1 VIETPDTPTPGPPS
15 SDAPPDP
22 SGPAAWYVDRR
33 DRFRAEA
40 TELAIR
46 AARLANLRLLLFA
59 GMAVA
64 AGWAYWS
71 EPPLSTVLWIGSIVL
86 AVGFGVQVVR
96 YRRVERRRRHL
107 SGLADLAEEA
117 LLRIARDWQQLPLR
131 HEGGADPLHQYAGDL
146 DLLGHGSLL
155 HLLESTGTRLGE
167 STLRGWLLDAGTSR
181 AGLHTPAGLETVRE
195 RQAAVQELTPLAEW
209 REELVWR
216 GRATGTPS
224 PDPEPFL
231 AWAEGEPF
239 LAARRALVWVARV
252 SPPLFWVLL
261 FAQLGGLVAWP
272 LWILPIVVNLL
283 IGWQLVGTAVSRLNQ
298 VRYFAGSLGAYAD
311 TLDHLAEPSFTAPA
325 LQRLQAALRMEGHA
339 AAGEIRRL
347 HGIVRLA
354 QPASSMVYPL
364 IELTTL
370 WNIHVLSLLERWQAK
385 AGPRARSWLAAL
397 GEAEALAALARLKHD
412 NPSWAL
418 PELDPAAA
426 GLEARELGHPLLR
439 GDLRIANDLAL
450 GPAGTFLLVTGSNM
464 SGKSTLLRAIGVNAV
479 LAQAGGPVCATA
491 LRLPPL
497 DVWTSMRISDSLERG
512 VSFFMAELER
522 LRDVVEAARA
532 AGEAPSPITP
542 TMGPLRGAN
551 LAHHGAPPCGPPRGI
566 GCADVLGF
574 AASPRP
580 CEGEGLQLGAEPPRV
595 LYLLDEILQG
605 TNTAERQIAA
615 RRVIRLLLGCRAIG
629 AVSTHDLTLADAPD
643 LAAAAQAIHL
653 TEIVVDGPA
662 GAQMTFDYRI
672 REGIARSTNALRL
685 LDMVGLREPED

>member
-1 VIETPDTPTPGPPS
+1 VIDTPDTPTPVSPAAVSPTAG
-15 SDAPPDP
+15 D
-22 SGPAAWYVDRR
+22 GPAAWYADRR

-40 TELAIR
+40 AMLAVR

-59 GMAVA
+59 GLAIAAV
-64 AGWAYWS
+64 WSYWS
-71 EPPLSTVLWIGSIVL
+71 DPPLALLLWLASAVL
-86 AVGFGVQVVR
+86 AVGFAVQVVR

-131 HEGGADPLHQYAGDL
+131 HEGGADPLHPYAGDL

-167 STLRGWLLDAGTSR
+167 STLRGWLLDAGTVR
-181 AGLHTPAGLETVRE
+181 AGLHRPAGLATVRA
-195 RQAAVQELTPLAEW
+195 RQAAVAELAPQVEW

-239 LAARRALVWVARV
+239 LRSRQALLWGARL
-252 SPPLFWVLL
+252 SPPLFWGLL

-272 LWILPIVVNLL
+272 LWIAPVIVNLL
-283 IGWQLVGTAVSRLNQ
+283 LGWRLVGTAVGRLNQ
-298 VRYFAGSLGAYAD
+298 VRYFAGALGAYAEA
-311 TLDHLAEPSFTAPA
+311 LDHLAGPAFAAPA
-325 LQRLQAALRMEGHA
+325 LQRLQAALRAEGQTA
-339 AAGEIRRL
+339 AAEIRRL
-347 HGIVRLA
+347 HGILRLA
-354 QPASSMVYPL
+354 QPASSMVYPV

-370 WNIHVLSLLERWQAK
+370 WNVHVLSLLETWQTTS
-385 AGPRARSWLAAL
+385 GRRTRGWLQAL
-397 GEAEALAALARLKHD
+397 GEAEALAALARLQHD
-412 NPSWAL
+412 NPAWTL
-418 PELDPAAA
+418 PTLDPAATTLA
-426 GLEARELGHPLLR
+426 AEALGHPLLADGQR
-439 GDLRIANDLAL
+439 DHPAADRRASTSQATRVANDLAL
-450 GPAGTFLLVTGSNM
+450 GPTGTFLLVTGSNM
-464 SGKSTLLRAIGVNAV
+464 SGKSTLLRAVGVNTV

-497 DVWTSMRISDSLERG
+497 DVWTAMRVSDSLERG

-532 AGEAPSPITP
+532 AASPTPPTSDGEAPV
-542 TMGPLRGAN
+542 A
-551 LAHHGAPPCGPPRGI
+551 
-566 GCADVLGF
+566 V
-574 AASPRP
+574 
-580 CEGEGLQLGAEPPRV
+580 PRV

-615 RRVIRLLLGCRAIG
+615 RRVIRLLLRCRAIG

-643 LAAAAQAIHL
+643 LAAAAQTIHL
-653 TEIVVDGPA
+653 TEIVVDGPE
-662 GAQMTFDYRI
+662 GARMTFDYRI
-672 REGIARSTNALRL
+672 RPGIARSTNALRL
-685 LDMVGLREPED
+685 LDMVGLREPGDAR